1 VGLTVIMASVAVLA
15 ILSYMGT
22 PHYAVSSSPDQEVV
36 AELLPQTHPGVLRT
50 SNWADLT
57 VGTWQASEWEASPT
71 PTLRNLLHIYEEEMA
86 LARDNPKCRAADPP
100 NCLTNGEG
108 YMIVEEW
115 QPGLKRITFRI
126 IWGQGLNNA
135 EACAPAAKDEFCQT
149 AYFHERA
156 NYGQGE

>member
-1 VGLTVIMASVAVLA
+1 
-15 ILSYMGT
+15 
-22 PHYAVSSSPDQEVV
+22 
-36 AELLPQTHPGVLRT
+36 
-50 SNWADLT
+50 
-57 VGTWQASEWEASPT
+57 
-71 PTLRNLLHIYEEEMA
+71 MA